1 VGKKALTEA
10 LEEMVSK
17 PETERKTMG
26 QRGRELVLHNYTW
39 DIAARKMIT
48 VYKAMLNGDK
58 IPLYPMP
65 WNDDV

>member
-17 PETERKTMG
+17 TDFERKTMG
-26 QRGRELVLHNYTW
+26 KRGQELVLQNYTW

-48 VYKAMLNGDK
+48 VYRAMLNGDK
-58 IPLYPMP
+58 IPLYPTP